1 LNALATRFGVEE
13 FIIDNPV
20 SALAD
25 RLASVEL
32 LGEATLA
39 HAA

>member
-1 LNALATRFGVEE
+1 LDALAARFGVDE

-20 SALAD
+20 PAFAD

-39 HAA
+39 RAA